1 MSNGVNVK
9 VIKPPTPKV
18 TFGTIFKPSKAF
30 LHKTWLKQVTIA
42 LLIWISAN
50 LGVILLS
57 VFLAIVE
64 PVDYPSSAKLISTW
78 LTPVNYWT
86 IGLNL
91 LWLVPTILLTP
102 IYIRSIEYSVKA
114 ESGETMPEIYVKKG
128 IFTITRN
135 HVPFRTITNISSQ
148 AGIFDRLF
156 GIGSVHI
163 ETAGYSGQD
172 QRGPEENME
181 GIVFYEEVRDF
192 ILKELRKLTAPYVTT
207 TEPVIEK
214 KPVPVV
220 HSVNDELLDTLQEIK
235 GLLKEIRDTKQP

>member
-18 TFGTIFKPSKAF
+18 TFGTIFKPSKSF
-30 LHKTWLKQVTIA
+30 LHKTWLKQVTVA
-42 LLIWISAN
+42 FLVWIGTNA
-50 LGVILLS
+50 GVILMSNFLS
-57 VFLAIVE
+57 IVE
-64 PVDYPSSAKLISTW
+64 PVDYPSSAQLISKW
-78 LTPVNYWT
+78 LGPVNIWT
-86 IGLNL
+86 IGLQL
-91 LWLVPTILLTP
+91 LWLVPAILITP

-135 HVPFRTITNISSQ
+135 HVPFRTITNISSH
-148 AGIFDRLF
+148 AGIFDRMF

-181 GIVFYEEVRDF
+181 GVVFYEEVRDF
-192 ILKELRKLTAPYVTT
+192 ILKELRKLTEPYVTT
-207 TEPVIEK
+207 TEPVFEK
-214 KPVPVV
+214 KPA
-220 HSVNDELLDTLQEIK
+220 HDRQTANEELLGILQEIRA
-235 GLLKEIRDTKQP
+235 LLKDIRDSQTD